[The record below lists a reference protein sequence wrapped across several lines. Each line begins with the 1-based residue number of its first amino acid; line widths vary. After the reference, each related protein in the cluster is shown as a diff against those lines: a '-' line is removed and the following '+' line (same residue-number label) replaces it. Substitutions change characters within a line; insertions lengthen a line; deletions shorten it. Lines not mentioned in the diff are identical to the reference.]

1 MTASLELVG
10 AQGLALKV
18 IRLVAVLAVALLGGT
33 IQPGSAQQLSTEAS
47 GSASPDDPAWLDAGR
62 DAPVAGGVRDLAR
75 LTAPIDFDGLVDDA
89 AWNAVP
95 PLPLTM
101 YEPVFRGE
109 TERRIWVKVAY
120 DDDALYVAARFYHDD
135 PSNIRAFSLTRDTW
149 NSDDGFGIF
158 LDTFLD
164 KENAVRFIA
173 LPLGARMDMT
183 ITGDGQGE
191 RGSGGPR
198 GVSWNTFWDLETEF
212 LVDGWSGEMRIPF
225 ESLRFETDADGS
237 VVMGLM
243 AYAYEPGNEDRWTFP
258 AIPRSAPYTQV
269 SAFQNV
275 RLEGIESRNP
285 VFVSPYALA
294 GRARTHAA
302 DAVAGQWPSE
312 IDAAREMGVDL
323 KFNPTPNLTLD
334 VTANTDFAA
343 VEADQQQVN
352 LTRFSLF
359 FDEKRPFFQERAGIF
374 QFATGADR
382 GTLFYSRRIGLANG
396 QPVPILGG
404 ARLVGRIGEWDV
416 GAIEMVTDEHGGLP
430 RENFGVLRVR
440 RRVLNPTSFVGAM
453 VTSRVGG
460 GQYNH
465 TWGVD
470 GQWRA
475 WGNEYLTLK
484 LLQTVQGGSALAS
497 QGIASG
503 LDAGRLV
510 FDWTRRQQAGLSYQ
524 NVFVWSGPGYDPGVG
539 FEARQDFTRA
549 QSDWNYQW
557 FPGEGATFRRIW
569 LGARSSMWMR
579 NADDEVETGVVEPF
593 LHLETT
599 VGTTFIARLRG
610 QYEDVLAGFDL
621 SDAASVPVGSYWARE
636 AEAEFRAPRGWAVR
650 PNVTVTAGEFFDGRR
665 VRVNTSFDWPLSAH
679 LGLRGGWEWNRVRFD
694 ERGQAFD
701 ATLLRL
707 TSRFALDTH
716 LSVEVFGQYN
726 SLADQLTT
734 NSRLRYNFREG
745 QDLWLVWNEGLNLE
759 RDPLGVPRLPLSDT
773 RTLTLKYTHT
783 FIW

>member
-10 AQGLALKV
+10 AQGLALRV

-212 LVDGWSGEMRIPF
+212 LADGWSGEMRIPF

-312 IDAAREMGVDL
+312 INAAREMGVDL

-579 NADDEVETGVVEPF
+579 NANDEVETGVVEPF

>member
-1 MTASLELVG
+1 MFKIHSLV
-10 AQGLALKV
+10 
-18 IRLVAVLAVALLGGT
+18 RSAVLVVVFSPLPAAAQRTLGPDVDPYQLDAGRNSPTAEGVHDLARLQAT
-33 IQPGSAQQLSTEAS
+33 IEFDGRV
-47 GSASPDDPAWLDAGR
+47 DDPAWQAVE
-62 DAPVAGGVRDLAR
+62 PLA
-75 LTAPIDFDGLVDDA
+75 
-89 AWNAVP
+89 
-95 PLPLTM
+95 LTM

-109 TERRIWVKVAY
+109 TDRRIWVKVAY
-120 DDDALYVAARFYHDD
+120 DDDALYVAARFHHDD
-135 PSNIRAFSLTRDTW
+135 PADIRAFSLTRDTW

-191 RGSGGPR
+191 RGAGGPR

-212 LVDGWSGEMRIPF
+212 LEDGWSGEMRIPF
-225 ESLRFETDADGS
+225 ESLRFETAADGS

-243 AYAYEPGNEDRWTFP
+243 AYAYEPGNEERWTFP

-275 RLEGIESRNP
+275 RLQGIESRNP

-294 GRARTHAA
+294 GRVRSHPE
-302 DAVAGQWPSE
+302 DAVAGAWPNQV
-312 IDAAREMGVDL
+312 DASRELGVDL

-374 QFATGADR
+374 AFDTGADR
-382 GTLFYSRRIGLANG
+382 GTLFYSRRIGLTNG

-416 GAIEMVTDEHGGLP
+416 GAIEMVTDTHDDRP
-430 RENFGVLRVR
+430 RENFGVLRLR
-440 RRVLNPTSFVGAM
+440 RRVVNPNSFIGAM
-453 VTSRVGG
+453 VTSRVGS

-465 TWGVD
+465 TWGLD

-475 WGNEYLTLK
+475 WGDEYLTLK
-484 LLQTVQGGSALAS
+484 LLQTVQGGSVLDAALP
-497 QGIASG
+497 QGVPGG

-510 FDWTRRQQAGLSYQ
+510 FDWTRRRQAGLSYQ
-524 NVFVWSGPGYDPGVG
+524 NVFVWSGPGYEPGIG

-557 FPGEGATFRRIW
+557 FPGEGALFRRIW
-569 LGARSSMWMR
+569 VGSRSSMWMR
-579 NADDEVETGVVEPF
+579 NRDDRVETGVIEPF
-593 LHLETT
+593 VQLETT
-599 VGTTFIARLRG
+599 VGTTFRALVRG
-610 QYEDVLAGFDL
+610 QYEDVLEGFEL
-621 SDAASVPVGSYWARE
+621 SEEADVPQGSYWARE
-636 AEAEFRAPRGWAVR
+636 AAVEFRAPRGWAIR
-650 PNVTVTAGEFFDGRR
+650 PNVTLTAGEFFDGRR
-665 VRVNTSFDWPLSAH
+665 VQINTSFDWPVSPH
-679 LGLRGGWEWNRVRFD
+679 LGLRGGFEWNRVRFD
-694 ERGQAFD
+694 QRGQAFD
-701 ATLLRL
+701 ASLLRL
-707 TSRFALDTH
+707 TSRFAFDIH
-716 LSVEVFGQYN
+716 LSIEVFGQYN
-726 SLADQLTT
+726 SLTDQLTT
-734 NSRLRYNFREG
+734 NSRLRYNFSEG
-745 QDLWLVWNEGLNLE
+745 KDLWLVWNEGLNLE
-759 RDPLGVPRLPLSDT
+759 RDLLGVPRLPLSDT

>member
-212 LVDGWSGEMRIPF
+212 LADGWSGEMRIPF

-312 IDAAREMGVDL
+312 INAAREMGVDL

-579 NADDEVETGVVEPF
+579 NANDEVETGVVEPF